1 MEPVSIAIVGG
12 VGWIGVLA
20 KNYYTEMAKLAVDRS
35 KQDQKNEQSRI
46 EKSEKVFD
54 VLLQNVLT
62 LVGEEKDSRL
72 FYMQQIDETLREL
85 IKSNNQVH
93 LDNQGVR
100 DDMRSLI
107 TTIRNTTA
115 ETVNWEGE
123 DRRRVR

>member
-1 MEPVSIAIVGG
+1 MDPVSLAIVGG

-20 KNYYTEMAKLAVDRS
+20 KNYYTEMARLAVERS
-35 KQDQKNEQSRI
+35 KQDQKNEQNRI

-54 VLLQNVLT
+54 ILLGNVLT

-72 FYMQQIDETLREL
+72 FNQQQMEQTLREL
-85 IKSNNQVH
+85 INSNNQAH
-93 LDNQGVR
+93 ADWQNVR
-100 DDMRSLI
+100 EDMRSLI

-123 DRRRVR
+123 ERRRAR

>member
-1 MEPVSIAIVGG
+1 MDPISLAIVGG
-12 VGWIGVLA
+12 IGWIGLLA

-35 KQDQKNEQSRI
+35 KQDQKNEQNRI

-72 FYMQQIDETLREL
+72 FYMQQIDQTLREL
-85 IKSNNQVH
+85 IQSNNQAH
-93 LDNQGVR
+93 KDSQNVR

-107 TTIRNTTA
+107 AAIRNTTA
-115 ETVNWEGE
+115 ETVNWEGDE
-123 DRRRVR
+123 RRRTR